1 MRDTK
6 YLTLSGLEVLRVTPE
21 SNFINIGE
29 RTNVTGSRKFLRLI
43 ENNNYDEAIDIA
55 REQVIGG
62 AQIIDINMDEGMIDG
77 VEAMTKFLNLIAA
90 EPDIS
95 RVPIMIDSSKWEI
108 IEAGLKLIQGKG
120 IVNSISL
127 KEGSDLFKEY
137 AEKIKLYGAA
147 VVVMAFDEDGQAD
160 SYERRIQICKRS
172 YDILVD
178 EVGFKP
184 EDIIFDPNIFPVAT
198 GMDEHKNNALDFFM
212 ATKWIKENLPYS
224 NVSGGVSNVS
234 FSFRGNNI
242 VREAMHS
249 AFLFHAINHGMNLG
263 IVNPSMLV
271 PYSSIDN
278 KLLIL
283 VEDVLLN
290 RNENA
295 TDNLLDYAEKIKDL
309 KREKKEVVDR
319 WRDKD
324 LQDRIDYSL
333 VKGIDKYIVEDV
345 EAARISSKRPIDVIE
360 INLMHG
366 MNIVGE
372 LFGSGKMF
380 LPQVVKSARVMKKA
394 VSYLEPFIENE
405 KTSSNRSKAKI
416 LMATVKGDV
425 HDIGK
430 NIVSVVLACNNFE
443 IIDLGVMVPPEKI
456 ISEALK
462 NKVDMIGLSG
472 LITPSLDEMIFLA
485 QELNRQNINI
495 PLLIGGAT
503 TSKAHTAVKIHPEL
517 NNPLVHVKDASSAVL
532 VVNKIIGKDNQ
543 SYINDINSEYVQLRE
558 NFLKR
563 KKSKEY
569 IDIESARDN
578 KFNINWNQEKIVKP
592 KFLGKKIIEDLDL
605 NIIKEYIDWTPFFR
619 AWDLHGRFPNIL
631 DDEIVG
637 KQAKD
642 LYKDALMMLEKIVNE
657 KWLVAKACFGI
668 YCSNS
673 IGDDIEIYTDEKRN
687 SSRYKFL
694 TLRQQLK
701 KREGIPNIALSDFIA
716 PKETKLNDYIGAFC
730 VTAGFGCDEKS
741 NAFISD
747 NDDYNSILIKAL
759 ADRLAEASAE
769 YLHRQIRVNYWGYS
783 PDEQL
788 NNEGLIKEKYRG
800 IRPAPGYPACP
811 DHLEKETIWKLLS
824 VEKSIGVKLTE
835 NLAMWPAASV
845 SGYYFSNPESKYFG
859 LGKIKEDQLIDYSKR
874 RNISIEKARKWLNPN
889 LV

>member
-1 MRDTK
+1 M
-6 YLTLSGLEVLRVTPE
+6 TLSGLEVLRVTPE

-108 IEAGLKLIQGKG
+108 IETGLKLIQGKG

-309 KREKKEVVDR
+309 KREKKEVIDR
-319 WRDKD
+319 WREKD

-333 VKGIDKYIVEDV
+333 VKGII
-345 EAARISSKRPIDVIE
+345 
-360 INLMHG
+360 
-366 MNIVGE
+366 
-372 LFGSGKMF
+372 
-380 LPQVVKSARVMKKA
+380 
-394 VSYLEPFIENE
+394 
-405 KTSSNRSKAKI
+405 
-416 LMATVKGDV
+416 
-425 HDIGK
+425 
-430 NIVSVVLACNNFE
+430 
-443 IIDLGVMVPPEKI
+443 
-456 ISEALK
+456 
-462 NKVDMIGLSG
+462 
-472 LITPSLDEMIFLA
+472 
-485 QELNRQNINI
+485 
-495 PLLIGGAT
+495 
-503 TSKAHTAVKIHPEL
+503 
-517 NNPLVHVKDASSAVL
+517 
-532 VVNKIIGKDNQ
+532 
-543 SYINDINSEYVQLRE
+543 
-558 NFLKR
+558 
-563 KKSKEY
+563 
-569 IDIESARDN
+569 
-578 KFNINWNQEKIVKP
+578 
-592 KFLGKKIIEDLDL
+592 
-605 NIIKEYIDWTPFFR
+605 
-619 AWDLHGRFPNIL
+619 
-631 DDEIVG
+631 
-637 KQAKD
+637 
-642 LYKDALMMLEKIVNE
+642 
-657 KWLVAKACFGI
+657 
-668 YCSNS
+668 
-673 IGDDIEIYTDEKRN
+673 
-687 SSRYKFL
+687 
-694 TLRQQLK
+694 
-701 KREGIPNIALSDFIA
+701 
-716 PKETKLNDYIGAFC
+716 
-730 VTAGFGCDEKS
+730 
-741 NAFISD
+741 
-747 NDDYNSILIKAL
+747 
-759 ADRLAEASAE
+759 
-769 YLHRQIRVNYWGYS
+769 
-783 PDEQL
+783 
-788 NNEGLIKEKYRG
+788 
-800 IRPAPGYPACP
+800 
-811 DHLEKETIWKLLS
+811 
-824 VEKSIGVKLTE
+824 
-835 NLAMWPAASV
+835 
-845 SGYYFSNPESKYFG
+845 
-859 LGKIKEDQLIDYSKR
+859 
-874 RNISIEKARKWLNPN
+874 
-889 LV
+889 